1 MRTMRLIFLL
11 AVICLAVGCITASH
25 PLYFAREKTFDPRLL
40 GDWEVTGEDD
50 DKTSCTVEKAQVD
63 GQYGYL
69 LRGEKVEND
78 VKARLVSIRGK
89 FYLDAQEAEQDEG
102 HTIGR
107 LCKEDNGFAVQ
118 LLDTGFVKNYL
129 HEHPCAVAHSAN
141 DDVLTAK
148 TRGLRKFIW
157 KLERC
162 PEAWQTVLWFHR
174 PANVEG
180 GNCAGKKDNREI
192 GGSHE
197 WH

>member
-1 MRTMRLIFLL
+1 MRVMRFILL
-11 AVICLAVGCITASH
+11 PAIICLAVGCITASH
-25 PLYFAREKTFDPRLL
+25 PLYIAREKTFDPRLL
-40 GDWEVTGEDD
+40 GDWEVTQERG
-50 DKTSCTVEKAQVD
+50 DKISCMVEKAQVD
-63 GQYGYL
+63 GRYGYL
-69 LRGEKVEND
+69 LRGEKAEDD

-89 FYLDAQEAEQDEG
+89 FYLDIQEAEQDEG

-107 LCKEDNGFAVQ
+107 LCKEDNGFEVQ
-118 LLDTGFVKNYL
+118 LLDSDFVKNYL
-129 HEHPCAVAHSAN
+129 QEHPCAVAHNAN

-180 GNCAGKKDNREI
+180 GNRAGEKKTIEK
-192 GGSHE
+192 
-197 WH
+197 

>member
-1 MRTMRLIFLL
+1 MRFIFLP
-11 AVICLAVGCITASH
+11 AGICLAVGCINITASH

-40 GDWEVTGEDD
+40 GDWEVTQERG
-50 DKTSCTVEKAQVD
+50 DKTSCTVEKAQV
-63 GQYGYL
+63 GGRNGYL
-69 LRGEKVEND
+69 VRGEKAEDD

-89 FYLDAQEAEQDEG
+89 FYLDIQEAEQDEG

-118 LLDTGFVKNYL
+118 LLDSDFVKNYL
-129 HEHPCAVAHSAN
+129 HEHPCAVAHNAN

-162 PEAWQTVLWFHR
+162 PEAWQTFLWFHR

-180 GNCAGKKDNREI
+180 GNRAGEKKTIEK
-192 GGSHE
+192 
-197 WH
+197 